1 LALAVPFQVARRR
14 LQPVRETGRNGS
26 SRLVALLIAVLGIRP
41 PLRGNETK
49 GFESSSL
56 TWCCC
61 LAVNASAA
69 LVLAAIAANASR
81 LGYDWASRLFYFS
94 IAMLFMPV
102 AIRLT
107 LPHLS
112 RSERIADLMIVA
124 LGLFALRVIRAPIYF
139 IGHDEYLHWVT
150 AQHIMETGRLFTP
163 SVLFPVGP
171 SFPGLEIITAA
182 IAQLSGVSIFV
193 AAIPVLAAARIVF
206 VGALFLVYERMTG
219 SARIAAL
226 GCIFY
231 MGASTF
237 VFFDTYFSYESLALA
252 LLALALLLDHIIA
265 DSRVRVPAG
274 LLLIFG
280 LVALGLAMTHHVTAY
295 AVVGI
300 LAGIVM
306 LEALS
311 RGPRHIPL
319 WLLIVA
325 ACALAIPLGW
335 SNAMGNPV
343 GGYLG
348 PVFENAIKE
357 TSDFFH
363 SAPASRQLFTGDDGT
378 VAPLWERVTMVGSVA
393 LICAGLSLGFF
404 RSLAWAGARAAQHFP
419 PRAWSDFVTWDSSR
433 LILFV
438 LMTLLYPISIVFRLS
453 RSGWEIGNRIGPF
466 AFLGVGVVL
475 SICVVTLLQ
484 GQSRSGWRATFVGL
498 VATVIMIGGI
508 ISSEGPRILVPAR
521 YQVSADGA
529 SIEPMGV
536 EAALWTKEWL
546 GPGSHFLADR
556 VNQLLLS
563 GFGGQLVSTTLGQ
576 GYDAAVV
583 LVSDHFS
590 PADEEVLRKLGLDY
604 LLVDLR
610 LSTGLPV
617 VGSYF
622 DGGLADK
629 MLVTPPKP
637 AAMLKFNSVPGASRI
652 FDNGYAVIFDVRT
665 LSGRL

>member
-1 LALAVPFQVARRR
+1 VLAVPFHVAQRTMR
-14 LQPVRETGRNGS
+14 LVGETGRDGS
-26 SRLVALLIAVLGIRP
+26 SRIRAVFTAVLGIRAP
-41 PLRGNETK
+41 FRGDETE
-49 GFESSSL
+49 GFGSSSL

-171 SFPGLEIITAA
+171 SFPGLETVTAA

-300 LAGIVM
+300 LVGIVM

-393 LICAGLSLGFF
+393 LICVGLSLGFF

-475 SICVVTLLQ
+475 SICVVT
-484 GQSRSGWRATFVGL
+484 
-498 VATVIMIGGI
+498 IMIGGI

-546 GPGSHFLADR
+546 GPKNHFVADR

-583 LVSDHFS
+583 LVSDHFK

-622 DGGLADK
+622 DGGLADT

-637 AAMLKFNSVPGASRI
+637 AAMLKFDSVPGASRI

>member
-1 LALAVPFQVARRR
+1 LALALPFQVARRR